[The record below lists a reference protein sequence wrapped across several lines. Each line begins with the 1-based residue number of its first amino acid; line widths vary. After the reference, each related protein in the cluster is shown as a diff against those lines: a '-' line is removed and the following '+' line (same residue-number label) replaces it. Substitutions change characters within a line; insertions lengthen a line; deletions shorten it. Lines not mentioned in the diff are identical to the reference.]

1 MIYLIGEILGEMK
14 KIIIISTIIVAFC
27 SLLGF
32 CVGNYC
38 STWIVEYCKKD
49 TVIAEEMV
57 FDEPE
62 IIEQYGGKLVIKE
75 GTRCRVYD
83 AIAYTRDLNGYEY
96 IDADLILGN
105 SRSIKVAI
113 SFEHGS
119 EKTVYPATEIF
130 PHSTDDYIIVFDV
143 GKLESS
149 QEVLEKYKQT
159 YKRYNSRVNGAR
171 IIGIAIGAGIAM
183 AISAIVILGYY
194 KQNK

>member
-1 MIYLIGEILGEMK
+1 MK
-14 KIIIISTIIVAFC
+14 KIVYISVIIVVIF
-27 SLLGF
+27 SLIGF

-38 STWIVEYCKKD
+38 STWIVEYCKYD
-49 TVIAEEMV
+49 AVTAEEMV

-62 IIEQYGGKLVIKE
+62 IIEQYGRKLVIKE

-83 AIAYTRDLNGYEY
+83 AIAYTGDLNGYEY

-113 SFEHGS
+113 SFEHGP
-119 EKTVYPATEIF
+119 EKAVYPATDIF
-130 PHSTDDYIIVFDV
+130 PHSLDDYIIVFDV

-149 QEVLEKYKQT
+149 QVVLDEYKQT
-159 YKRYNSRVNGAR
+159 YKSYYSRVNGAK
-171 IIGIAIGAGIAM
+171 IKGISIGAGIAL
-183 AISAIVILGYY
+183 AISAIVILGYF